1 MSGQVGGIVLL
12 VGANVAYK
20 GSKQMNVELSLAD
33 MELIIT
39 ALKVQYEQNPQDR
52 KLIAIT
58 AKRMLEMRDEQI
70 DMLKK
75 VYA

>member
-1 MSGQVGGIVLL
+1 
-12 VGANVAYK
+12 
-20 GSKQMNVELSLAD
+20 MNVELSLAD

-58 AKRMLEMRDEQI
+58 AKRMLEMRNEQI